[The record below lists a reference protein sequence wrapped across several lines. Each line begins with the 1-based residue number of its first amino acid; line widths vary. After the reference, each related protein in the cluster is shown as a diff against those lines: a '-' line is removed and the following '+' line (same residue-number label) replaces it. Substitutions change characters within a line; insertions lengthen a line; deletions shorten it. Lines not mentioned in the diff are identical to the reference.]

1 MPLTPSFAKLR
12 VKAER
17 CSLSEA
23 RKGVD
28 RLQSAMTGRSRQPPI
43 QPSNYERCPDFRDCP
58 GHPRGGRRAR
68 FLRDV

>member
-28 RLQSAMTGRSRQPPI
+28 RLQSAKTGHCH
-43 QPSNYERCPDFRDCP
+43 PSLN
-58 GHPRGGRRAR
+58 
-68 FLRDV
+68 

>member
-28 RLQSAMTGRSRQPPI
+28 RLQSAKSGSLSRLSGFLTQRRIGVQPVGYIPTKSMS
-43 QPSNYERCPDFRDCP
+43 QMR
-58 GHPRGGRRAR
+58 
-68 FLRDV
+68 L